1 MSNTL
6 PKKAFI
12 LGAGFGTRL
21 RPYTNER
28 PKPMVEINGQSLITR
43 IMDKLIAAGVQDAYV
58 NTHYLADILA
68 YHLKD
73 YEKQHDIAI
82 HLCHEVDILDTG
94 GGIKNILPEFRNEPF
109 YVIAGDS
116 LWTDGDI
123 PALTRLANHWDG
135 SKMDILT
142 LMQPL
147 SRMVLTEGVG
157 DYNFEDERHVKRS
170 LDKSGTHMWTNIRI
184 NDPALFEKYEL
195 EMQKNKKFSVLPLLD
210 ACEKEKRLHA
220 LEHDAHWHHI
230 STPDDLETVN
240 TAFKVDNL

>member
-1 MSNTL
+1 MSNTP

-43 IMDKLIAAGVQDAYV
+43 IMDKLIDAGVRDAYV
-58 NTHYLADILA
+58 NTHYLADVLA
-68 YHLKD
+68 DHLIS

-82 HLCHEVDILDTG
+82 HLSHEIDILDTG
-94 GGIKNILPEFRNEPF
+94 GGIKNILPEFRDEPF

-123 PALTRLANHWDG
+123 PALTRLANNWDG
-135 SKMDILT
+135 SKMDVLT
-142 LMQPL
+142 LMHPL
-147 SRMVLTEGVG
+147 KNMVLTKGVG
-157 DYNFEDERHVKRS
+157 DYNFKDERNVKRS

-184 NDPALFEKYEL
+184 NDPALFENYEL
-195 EMQKNKKFSVLPLLD
+195 ETQKYKSFSILPLLD
-210 ACEKEKRLHA
+210 MCEKEQRLYA
-220 LEHDAHWHHI
+220 LEHDADWHHI
-230 STPDDLETVN
+230 STPDDLEAVDA
-240 TAFKVDNL
+240 AFRKDDL